1 MKEEKL
7 NVYKKEIVVICKGGS
22 SIQIDCTEEILNLID
37 ELKSLFISV
46 SKEKEDVWSAIK

>member
-7 NVYKKEIVVICKGGS
+7 NVYKKEIVVICKGES
-22 SIQIDCTEEILNLID
+22 SIQIDCTEEILTLID

-46 SKEKEDVWSAIK
+46 SKEKEDV